1 MYLKAHIL
9 SAIGFNHYH
18 TFCKNVGISRFN
30 FSKWINNHQKLSVV
44 TLFKILNYLEVL
56 SPEHNFLSIQKLT
69 TDDLLDLYKN
79 RDKLENIFKALEK
92 LENDNPLPKYL
103 QHD

>member
-9 SAIGFNHYH
+9 SAIGFESYS

-30 FSKWINNHQKLSVV
+30 FSKWVNNHQKLSVK
-44 TLFKILNYLEVL
+44 TLFKILNQLEVL
-56 SPEHNFLSIQKLT
+56 SPEHNFLSIEKIT
-69 TDDLLDLYKN
+69 TDDLLDLYEN

-92 LENDNPLPKYL
+92 LEIENKLPRYL